1 MTAIHRV
8 ARFLTRFVA
17 AGGGVVL
24 LTVGLSA
31 CSSDSSSNTLSFC
44 TDPTYPP
51 AEFYQV
57 SKVGSVSLKRELAGA
72 DIDIGSAVAHRIGKD
87 ARFVTTKFSDII
99 DHLLNKKCDAIISLM
114 NDTSQ
119 RRNKVSFVDYL
130 AAGQDLMFKKGTTPI
145 RSLTDLYG
153 RTVSVA
159 SDTTEEDFLKAANK
173 AAPGGK
179 QINIKSYPSEN
190 NAILALDSGKVEAYF
205 GDAPIVQSAVA
216 ADSSLVRGPELV
228 KPLPIGI
235 ALRPGDSRIAA
246 VRKAVH
252 GMYSDGTMGRILSKW
267 KFTSYAI
274 AP

>member
-1 MTAIHRV
+1 MSATHLV

-17 AGGGVVL
+17 ATGAVVL

-31 CSSDSSSNTLSFC
+31 CSSGSSSNTLSFC

-57 SKVGSVSLKRELAGA
+57 SKVGTVSLKRQLVGA
-72 DIDIGSAVAHRIGKD
+72 DIDIASAVAHRMGKS
-87 ARFVTTKFSDII
+87 ARFVSTNFSDII
-99 DHLLNKKCDAIISLM
+99 GSLLDKKCDAIISLM

-130 AAGQDLMFKKGTTPI
+130 AAGQDLMLKKGTRPI
-145 RSLTDLYG
+145 NSLAELYG
-153 RTVSVA
+153 RSVSVA
-159 SDTTEEDFLKAANK
+159 SDTTEEAFLKAANK

-179 QINIKSYPSEN
+179 QIVIKSYPSEN
-190 NAILALDSGKVEAYF
+190 NAILALDNGKVEAYF

-216 ADSSLVRGPELV
+216 ANSSLVRGAQLV
-228 KPLPIGI
+228 KPIPIGI
-235 ALRPGDSRIAA
+235 ALRHGDSRIAA
-246 VRKAVH
+246 VRKAIH
-252 GMYSDGTMGRILSKW
+252 SMYSDGTMGRILSKW

-274 AP
+274 TP

>member
-1 MTAIHRV
+1 MSATHPV

-17 AGGGVVL
+17 AAGTVVL
-24 LTVGLSA
+24 LTVGFSA
-31 CSSDSSSNTLSFC
+31 CTSDSSSNTLSFC

-57 SKVGSVSLKRELAGA
+57 SKVGSVSLKRQLAGA
-72 DIDIGSAVAHRIGKD
+72 DIDIGSAVAHKMGKD
-87 ARFVTTKFSDII
+87 ARFVDTKFTDII

-119 RRNKVSFVDYL
+119 RRTTVSFVDYL
-130 AAGQDLMFKKGTTPI
+130 AAGQDLMLKKGTTPI
-145 RSLTDLYG
+145 NSLAELYG
-153 RTVSVA
+153 RSVSVA
-159 SDTTEEDFLKAANK
+159 AATTEQDFLKAANN

-179 QINIKSYPSEN
+179 QIVIKSYPSEN
-190 NAILALDSGKVEAYF
+190 NAILALDNGKVEAYF

-216 ADSSLVRGPELV
+216 ADSSLVRGAQLV
-228 KPLPIGI
+228 KPIPIGI

-246 VRKAVH
+246 VQKAVND
-252 GMYSDGTMGRILSKW
+252 MYADGTMGAILAKW

-274 AP
+274 TP